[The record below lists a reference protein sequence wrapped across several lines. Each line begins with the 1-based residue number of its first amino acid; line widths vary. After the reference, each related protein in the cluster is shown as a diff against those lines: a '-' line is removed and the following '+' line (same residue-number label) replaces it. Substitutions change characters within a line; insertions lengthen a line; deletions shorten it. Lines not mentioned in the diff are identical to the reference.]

1 MAEAVEHA
9 SPAGDLANGAS
20 VVLLVEEEARL
31 LAVLDVEVKDKSV
44 LDDLDAGAFG
54 NLRGLAVPPALVLR
68 QALLRAGG
76 RVVALVDAAHVL
88 AVCLERLEQQ
98 GIDRGPEEL
107 HAHRA
112 HLRDQHVLVA
122 VDDEAGHAVC
132 LREDHT
138 AGVGVG
144 FAAGK
149 GATAHGDLAVLPRPG
164 DPARPEGLVDAVVGV
179 ARNDAHADLGLL
191 GKKPG
196 PLPGA
201 VLLKDVDHRAV
212 GARLG
217 LEDLPLEDPRVARL
231 ERASG
236 LARDDDPGVRAC
248 LLHLSNLS
256 VWDKRDGGF
265 CPKIWSG
272 STIWDK
278 IPRPFCPRR

>member
-9 SPAGDLANGAS
+9 APAGDLPNGAA

-31 LAVLDVEVKDKSV
+31 LAVLDVKVKDKAV
-44 LDDLDAGAFG
+44 LDDLDAGAFR

-68 QALLRAGG
+68 QALLRAGR

-88 AVCLERLEQQ
+88 AVGLERLEQQ
-98 GIDRGPEEL
+98 GIDRGSEEL

-112 HLRDQHVLVA
+112 HLRDQHVLIA

-132 LREDHT
+132 LREDHA
-138 AGVGVG
+138 AGVDVG
-144 FAAGK
+144 LAAGK
-149 GATAHGDLAVLPRPG
+149 GASAHGCLAVFPCPG
-164 DPARPEGLVDAVVGV
+164 DPAGPEGLVDAVVGV
-179 ARNDAHADLGLL
+179 ARDDAHANLRLL

-196 PLPGA
+196 SLPGA

-212 GARLG
+212 GAGLG
-217 LEDLPLEDPRVARL
+217 LEDLPLEDPRVTRL
-231 ERASG
+231 ERARG
-236 LARDDDPGVRAC
+236 LARDDDSGVRAC